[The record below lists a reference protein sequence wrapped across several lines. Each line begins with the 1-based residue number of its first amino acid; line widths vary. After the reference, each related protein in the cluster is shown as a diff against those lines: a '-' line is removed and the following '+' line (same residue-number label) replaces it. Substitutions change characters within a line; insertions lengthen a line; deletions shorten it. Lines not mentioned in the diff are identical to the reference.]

1 VWDAEKSA
9 PFRHPPRMARM
20 CLNDHSDRGL
30 GWVNPMAIEDRTQS
44 THREIF
50 TIGHSNH
57 PIEKFLCLLTQHA
70 ISVLIDARSHPYS
83 RYVPHFDRELLESS
97 VESHGIR
104 YLYMGDELGG
114 RPPEAEYY
122 DAEGRVLYYRVAESE
137 RFKGGISR
145 LLKGSLEF
153 RIAVLC
159 SEEDPTSCHRRLL
172 VSKVLTEN
180 GISVQHIRGTGA
192 LQPEAE
198 IDSAAATPQL
208 EMFEMSNQDRLSE
221 WKSIQSV
228 LRRDRQEISSRR

>member
-1 VWDAEKSA
+1 
-9 PFRHPPRMARM
+9 
-20 CLNDHSDRGL
+20 
-30 GWVNPMAIEDRTQS
+30 MAIEDCTQ
-44 THREIF
+44 TAHREIF

-57 PIEKFLCLLTQHA
+57 PIERFLALLTQHSIA
-70 ISVLIDARSHPYS
+70 VLVDARSQPFS
-83 RYVPHFDRELLESS
+83 RYVPQFDRELLESS
-97 VESHGIR
+97 VESHGTR

-114 RPPEAEYY
+114 RPPETEYY
-122 DAEGRVLYYRVAESE
+122 DADGRVLYYRVAESE
-137 RFKGGISR
+137 RFKGGIAR

-172 VSKVLTEN
+172 VSKVLTGN

-198 IDSAAATPQL
+198 LDSGSTTAQL
-208 EMFEMSNQDRLSE
+208 EMFEISNQDRLSE

-228 LRRDRQEISSRR
+228 LPRDRQEISSRR